1 MAFAVEAR
9 ESANPFGWAIFGSA
23 KLFRALPVI
32 AAIGL
37 GAAVSTWTLASVAT
51 MHSSAMPANEDKS
64 LFADIA
70 IAPKAHAHHNAG
82 AAQALVHVSKFSRL
96 PGQTTVSDRMTADVP
111 AKSSK
116 DMVALMRRR
125 GLSLLA
131 MRNNGS
137 EIASALKQQAETL
150 ASAAPVPA
158 VTTPSAL
165 PAPVQVQVAAVKAPE
180 PATTMAAAE
189 AMPQPR
195 PTPAASPIETALA
208 DGVAASDEP
217 FGLVLS
223 DGGEVPLPMARPNRP
238 KTAANAPETALA
250 YAKVDD
256 EDIEDDMPKVG
267 KPTLTPI
274 ARAGVAVYDI
284 SAGTVY
290 MPNGDRLEAHSGL
303 GNMRDNPRFVDQK
316 MRGPTPPHTYNLQMR
331 EALFHGV
338 EAIRLHPVGGAGAIH
353 NRVGLLAHTYMLGKR
368 GDSNGCVSFKD
379 YKRFL
384 AAFKRGEIKQLVVV
398 PKYSGTS
405 AGSPKSTLASL
416 FSRRS

>member
-1 MAFAVEAR
+1 MAFAVETC
-9 ESANPFGWAIFGSA
+9 ESVNPFGWAILGSA
-23 KLFRALPVI
+23 KLFRVLPVI

-70 IAPKAHAHHNAG
+70 IAPKAHAYHNAA

-111 AKSSK
+111 SKSSK
-116 DMVALMRRR
+116 DMVALMQRR
-125 GLSLLA
+125 GLSVLA

-150 ASAAPVPA
+150 AAAAPIPA
-158 VTTPSAL
+158 VTAPAAL

-195 PTPAASPIETALA
+195 PAPASSAIETALA
-208 DGVAASDEP
+208 DNVAASNEEP

-223 DGGEVPLPMARPNRP
+223 DGGDVPLPMARPNRP
-238 KTAANAPETALA
+238 KPAETALA
-250 YAKVDD
+250 YAKIDD
-256 EDIEDDMPKVG
+256 EDIDDDMPKVG
-267 KPTLTPI
+267 KPVLTPI

-303 GNMRDNPRFVDQK
+303 GNMRDDPRFVDKK

-398 PKYSGTS
+398 PKYNGTS

>member
-1 MAFAVEAR
+1 MAFAAETY
-9 ESANPFGWAIFGSA
+9 ESVNPFGWAIFGSA
-23 KLFRALPVI
+23 KLLRALPVI

-70 IAPKAHAHHNAG
+70 IAPKAYAHHNAG

-96 PGQTTVSDRMTADVP
+96 PGQTTVSDRMTADVST
-111 AKSSK
+111 KSSK
-116 DMVALMRRR
+116 DMVALMQRR

-131 MRNNGS
+131 IRNNGG
-137 EIASALKQQAETL
+137 EIASALRQQAATL
-150 ASAAPVPA
+150 ASATPVPA
-158 VTTPSAL
+158 VTAPATL
-165 PAPVQVQVAAVKAPE
+165 PAAVQVATINVPQAAP
-180 PATTMAAAE
+180 TMAAAE
-189 AMPQPR
+189 ALPQPR
-195 PTPAASPIETALA
+195 PTPPTASPVETALA
-208 DGVAASDEP
+208 DGVVSDEP
-217 FGLVLS
+217 FGLVLA
-223 DGGEVPLPMARPNRP
+223 DGGDVPLPMARPNRP
-238 KTAANAPETALA
+238 KPVANAPETALA

-256 EDIEDDMPKVG
+256 EDIDDDMPKVG
-267 KPTLTPI
+267 RQTLTPI

-338 EAIRLHPVGGAGAIH
+338 EAIRLHPVGGPGAIH

-368 GDSNGCVSFKD
+368 GDSNGCVSFRD

-398 PKYSGTS
+398 PKYTGS
-405 AGSPKSTLASL
+405 AGGSPKSTLASL